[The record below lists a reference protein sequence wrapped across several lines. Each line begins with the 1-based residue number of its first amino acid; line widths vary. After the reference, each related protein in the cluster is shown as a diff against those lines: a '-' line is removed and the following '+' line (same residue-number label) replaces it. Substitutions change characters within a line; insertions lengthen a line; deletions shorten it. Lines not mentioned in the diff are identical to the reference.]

1 MTKGLKPF
9 IGITG
14 GIGSGKSTICRI
26 FSCLGIPV
34 FEADKVAREICE
46 NDIPVKEAIIAE
58 FGPKAYLPD
67 GSYNR
72 TWIKGLLQ
80 KYPGD
85 VAHLNAIIHPAVRQN
100 AVDWHAST
108 PEAPFCLY
116 ESALITP
123 RTKPEHIS
131 QIITVDSPLN
141 ERIQNI
147 QKRSR
152 MSYMETMQ
160 MIDLQ
165 PQPKNYLWGA
175 DFVIQNGKND
185 KIFPQVMNI
194 LKAFICFFLLLA
206 GPTATAQLKAMTF
219 NVRLDTDSDGLNQ
232 WKYRIKHCGE
242 LIRYHQADIIGLQE
256 AYLHQITDLEKELP
270 GFGWFGKGRDDGKAE
285 GEFSALMYRKSKF
298 KLIKEST
305 FWLSDSCDKVGFGW
319 DAACRRVVTWGQF
332 QEIKSG
338 KKFFVFNTHFDHL
351 GKVARRESAK
361 LILRKIEEIAGK
373 TPVILTGDFNAT
385 PDDEP
390 IQILVDGKNPARV
403 IDAEKI
409 SQNGHYGPYSSFNG
423 FTKEQQGRHIDYV
436 FIKNGPTVLQHT
448 THSETWENKYP
459 TDHFPVSAVIR
470 IP

>member
-1 MTKGLKPF
+1 MQISLKPF

-34 FEADKVAREICE
+34 FEADKIAREICD

-100 AVDWHAST
+100 AVDWHASA

-152 MSYMETMQ
+152 MS
-160 MIDLQ
+160 Q
-165 PQPKNYLWGA
+165 PRPNRRRLSSRGKPADCRCPFHHRGLRQQHRQLARNRWPAKRVKRLNPFATERENFQGNLWRA
-175 DFVIQNGKND
+175 
-185 KIFPQVMNI
+185 P
-194 LKAFICFFLLLA
+194 
-206 GPTATAQLKAMTF
+206 
-219 NVRLDTDSDGLNQ
+219 
-232 WKYRIKHCGE
+232 E
-242 LIRYHQADIIGLQE
+242 E
-256 AYLHQITDLEKELP
+256 A
-270 GFGWFGKGRDDGKAE
+270 
-285 GEFSALMYRKSKF
+285 
-298 KLIKEST
+298 
-305 FWLSDSCDKVGFGW
+305 
-319 DAACRRVVTWGQF
+319 
-332 QEIKSG
+332 
-338 KKFFVFNTHFDHL
+338 
-351 GKVARRESAK
+351 
-361 LILRKIEEIAGK
+361 
-373 TPVILTGDFNAT
+373 
-385 PDDEP
+385 
-390 IQILVDGKNPARV
+390 
-403 IDAEKI
+403 
-409 SQNGHYGPYSSFNG
+409 
-423 FTKEQQGRHIDYV
+423 
-436 FIKNGPTVLQHT
+436 
-448 THSETWENKYP
+448 
-459 TDHFPVSAVIR
+459 
-470 IP
+470 